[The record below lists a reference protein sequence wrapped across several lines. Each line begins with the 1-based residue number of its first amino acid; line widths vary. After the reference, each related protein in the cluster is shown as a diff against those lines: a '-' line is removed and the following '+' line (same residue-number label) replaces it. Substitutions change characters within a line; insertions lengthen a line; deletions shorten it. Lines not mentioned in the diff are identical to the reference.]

1 MERSAETTAAYIG
14 SFLVNARRLKFGM
27 ILEGYLFFGTTLKF
41 SRRKKRKTMSSQEGT
56 KQSMAVLP
64 VKLVPFFS
72 FSFHS
77 FLKVLSDN
85 FTIYLQDLKRFKKI

>member
-1 MERSAETTAAYIG
+1 MAPPTETTAAYIG

-56 KQSMAVLP
+56 KQSMAILP
-64 VKLVPFFS
+64 VKSVPFFS
-72 FSFHS
+72 FSFLS

-85 FTIYLQDLKRFKKI
+85 FTIY

>member
-56 KQSMAVLP
+56 NQSMVILP
-64 VKLVPFFS
+64 VQLVSFPFPSFPLFS
-72 FSFHS
+72 QGT
-77 FLKVLSDN
+77 LRQRYAGL
-85 FTIYLQDLKRFKKI
+85 

>member
-41 SRRKKRKTMSSQEGT
+41 SRRKKRKTMSSQEG
-56 KQSMAVLP
+56 
-64 VKLVPFFS
+64 KLAITL
-72 FSFHS
+72 H
-77 FLKVLSDN
+77 LLL
-85 FTIYLQDLKRFKKI
+85 TIVRK